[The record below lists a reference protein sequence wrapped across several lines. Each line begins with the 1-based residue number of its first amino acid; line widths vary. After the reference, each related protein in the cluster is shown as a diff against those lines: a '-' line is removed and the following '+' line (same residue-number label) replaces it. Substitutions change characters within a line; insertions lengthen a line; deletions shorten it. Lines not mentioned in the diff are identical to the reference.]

1 MKAPTHEGRQ
11 PAIPGLPGSERSSQ
25 LNNEARMVSEIREMN
40 LQYLILAQHLIRSDR
55 AQATY
60 QLGVS
65 DAVADIIDALSPM
78 QLHRVATSSTL
89 MCRVRFDDEMVWGL
103 LTNHG
108 QPEAEGPLDEA
119 RRLHASILV
128 ATQSQEALAS

>member
-1 MKAPTHEGRQ
+1 M
-11 PAIPGLPGSERSSQ
+11 I
-25 LNNEARMVSEIREMN
+25 SEIRELN

-78 QLHRVATSSTL
+78 QLHRVASSSTL
-89 MCRVRFDDEMVWGL
+89 MCRVRFDDAMVWGL

-108 QPEAEGPLDEA
+108 QPEVEGPLEEA
-119 RRLHASILV
+119 RRLHASILA

>member
-1 MKAPTHEGRQ
+1 MT
-11 PAIPGLPGSERSSQ
+11 
-25 LNNEARMVSEIREMN
+25 NESRLVSEIREMN
-40 LQYLILAQHLIRSDR
+40 LQYLILAQHLIRADR

-60 QLGVS
+60 QLGIS
-65 DAVADIIDALSPM
+65 EAVADIIDALSPM

-108 QPEAEGPLDEA
+108 KTSAATDVA
-119 RRLHASILV
+119 RLHASILM
-128 ATQSQEALAS
+128 AGQHQEAA

>member
-1 MKAPTHEGRQ
+1 MPD
-11 PAIPGLPGSERSSQ
+11 LPGSERSSQ
-25 LNNEARMVSEIREMN
+25 LNNEASRATNESRLVSEIREMN
-40 LQYLILAQHLIRSDR
+40 LQYLILAQHLIRADR

-60 QLGVS
+60 QLGIS
-65 DAVADIIDALSPM
+65 EAVADIIDALSPM

-103 LTNHG
+103 LTNNG

>member
-1 MKAPTHEGRQ
+1 M
-11 PAIPGLPGSERSSQ
+11 I
-25 LNNEARMVSEIREMN
+25 SEIRELN

-78 QLHRVATSSTL
+78 QLHRVASSSTL
-89 MCRVRFDDEMVWGL
+89 MCRVRFEDEVVWSL
-103 LTNHG
+103 LTGGGRQDN
-108 QPEAEGPLDEA
+108 EALDSA
-119 RRLHASILV
+119 RRLHASILM
-128 ATQSQEALAS
+128 AGRSAEQMAEPMAAQFAGQMTEPEAA

>member
-1 MKAPTHEGRQ
+1 
-11 PAIPGLPGSERSSQ
+11 
-25 LNNEARMVSEIREMN
+25 MVSEIREMN

-78 QLHRVATSSTL
+78 QLHRVASSCTL
-89 MCRVRFDDEMVWGL
+89 MCRVRFDDAMVWGL

-108 QPEAEGPLDEA
+108 QPEVVGPLEEA

>member
-1 MKAPTHEGRQ
+1 M
-11 PAIPGLPGSERSSQ
+11 S
-25 LNNEARMVSEIREMN
+25 NETRMVNEIREMN

-60 QLGVS
+60 QLGIS
-65 DAVADIIDALSPM
+65 EAVADIIDALSPM
-78 QLHRVATSSTL
+78 QIHRVASSSTL
-89 MCRVRFDDEMVWGL
+89 MCRVRIDDELVWSL
-103 LTNHG
+103 LTNGG
-108 QPEAEGPLDEA
+108 QEQGDSPLDDA

>member
-1 MKAPTHEGRQ
+1 MNT
-11 PAIPGLPGSERSSQ
+11 
-25 LNNEARMVSEIREMN
+25 EARMVNEIRELN

-78 QLHRVATSSTL
+78 QLHRVASSSTL
-89 MCRVRFDDEMVWGL
+89 MCRVRFDDAMVWGL

-108 QPEAEGPLDEA
+108 QPEVEGPLEEA
-119 RRLHASILV
+119 RRLHASILA